1 MTMRKDRMKGEQ
13 RLMGA
18 NEAARYL
25 GLSYWTLRELIWS
38 GSIPLVQLPNKTGG
52 RLRRILVDKSDLD
65 RLIERSKE
73 NGSLSV

>member
-1 MTMRKDRMKGEQ
+1 MRKEKLKGEQ

-18 NEAARYL
+18 NEAAKYL

-38 GSIPLVQLPNKTGG
+38 GAIPLVQLPNKTGG
-52 RLRRILVDKSDLD
+52 RLRRILVDRADLD

-73 NGSLSV
+73 RG